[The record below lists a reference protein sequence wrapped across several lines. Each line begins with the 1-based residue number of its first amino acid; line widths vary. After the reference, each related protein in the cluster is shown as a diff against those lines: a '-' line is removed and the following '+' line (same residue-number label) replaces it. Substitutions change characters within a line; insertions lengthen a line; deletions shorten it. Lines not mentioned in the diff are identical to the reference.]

1 VEDLHL
7 NGDWKEGTPFLH
19 HNTWLADLGWRMVSF
34 SYGLEPYVRRVRI
47 TEVTGKPVTFENCF
61 GGSVILSAI
70 EGTQGHSSF
79 TAKTYSYGTLFAF
92 THDDAQF
99 HGHAAS
105 VGAVGTV
112 ITNSKVSDRG
122 LDWHGVMAA
131 P

>member
-1 VEDLHL
+1 
-7 NGDWKEGTPFLH
+7 
-19 HNTWLADLGWRMVSF
+19 M
-34 SYGLEPYVRRVRI
+34 
-47 TEVTGKPVTFENCF
+47 
-61 GGSVILSAI
+61 ILSAI